1 MAGFQGVTAP
11 GGRYDTVPGIPM
23 TQGARRKIVQDPGGK
38 EKIVQDPG
46 GKENNIQGIPGIQG
60 SGRAVCSAEHEPQ

>member
-38 EKIVQDPG
+38 E
-46 GKENNIQGIPGIQG
+46 NNMQGIPGIQG